1 MVNNEEM
8 TPTIT
13 NQNTPTRKN
22 DINDQIYSISVKSS
36 MANIHDLVW
45 NPSTLLDRP
54 LRPNSIDQ
62 RN

>member
-13 NQNTPTRKN
+13 NQNTPTKKN
-22 DINDQIYSISVKSS
+22 DINDQIYSTSVKSS

-54 LRPNSIDQ
+54 SRPNSNDQ